1 MTDSVA
7 APVRVRFA
15 PSPTGSLHIGGGRT
29 ALFTWLVANGQAAR
43 DGRPGQFLL
52 RIEDTDRNRLV
63 PGATE
68 GILDVL
74 AWFGLTWDEGPD
86 IGGPHRPYIQSERQ
100 AIYREQ
106 AETLVASGH
115 AYRCF
120 CTPERLEQVRAEQR
134 SRKQPPGYDRHCRN
148 LAPEV
153 VQANLEMGIPRVI
166 RFAMPRTGETRF
178 TDLLRGEIVYQNEN
192 LEDLV
197 LLKSDGFPTYH
208 LAHAVDDH
216 LMEITHVT
224 RGPEWIPSTPLH
236 VNLYAAFG
244 WELPVLVHMPLILA
258 PGGGKLS
265 KRHGATG
272 MEEFRTQGYLPE
284 AIMNYVALLGWS
296 LDGTT
301 EIFSRRDLLDSFDL
315 ARVSSSPATFDYQ
328 KLRWFNQYYIN
339 HILDLDDLT
348 GRLVPF
354 LAEAGLVDRA
364 AADPAHPDYQ
374 RLRPAVALL
383 KDRLETLADG
393 PDLLSYFLQDELPP
407 YEAELLLP
415 KKVDPATVRPALV
428 AVERA
433 LDEVDLDDEA
443 ATEACFRALADELG
457 MKAGQLFM
465 PIRVAVTG
473 RTQSPGLFE
482 TLRVLGMDRVRRRL
496 RRAILL
502 LGES

>member
-1 MTDSVA
+1 MTDSDTS
-7 APVRVRFA
+7 PVRVRFA

-29 ALFTWLVANGQAAR
+29 ALFTWLFAHGQAAR
-43 DGRPGQFLL
+43 DGRPGAFLL

-74 AWFGLTWDEGPD
+74 AWFGLTWEEGPD
-86 IGGPHRPYIQSERQ
+86 IGGPHAPYIQSERQ
-100 AIYREQ
+100 AIYQEH
-106 AETLVASGH
+106 AERLVASGH

-120 CTPERLEQVRAEQR
+120 CTPERLEQVREEQR
-134 SRKQPPGYDRHCRN
+134 ARNQPPGYDRHCRN
-148 LAPEV
+148 LAPDV
-153 VQANLEMGIPRVI
+153 IQANLEMGIPHVI

-178 TDLLRGEIVYQNEN
+178 TDLLRGEIVYQNEH

-236 VNLYAAFG
+236 VNLYEAFG
-244 WELPVLVHMPLILA
+244 WEMPVLAHMPLILA

-272 MEEFRTQGYLPE
+272 LEEFRRQGYLPE

-296 LDGTT
+296 YDGKT
-301 EIFSRRDLLDSFDL
+301 EIFSQQDLLDKFDL
-315 ARVSSSPATFDYQ
+315 ARVSASPATFDYQ

-339 HILDLDDLT
+339 HIIELDDLT
-348 GRLVPF
+348 ARLVPF

-364 AADPAHPDYQ
+364 ATDPNHPDYQ
-374 RLRPAVALL
+374 RLRPAVGLL
-383 KDRLETLADG
+383 KDRLETLAEG
-393 PDLLSYFLQDELPP
+393 PDLLSYFLVDELPP
-407 YEAELLLP
+407 YETELLVP
-415 KKVDPATVRPALV
+415 KKVDPAAVRPALL
-428 AVERA
+428 AVEQA

-443 ATEACFRALADELG
+443 ATEARFRALADELG
-457 MKAGQLFM
+457 LKAGQLFM

-482 TLRVLGMDRVRRRL
+482 TLRVIGSDRVRRRI
-496 RRAILL
+496 RHAIVL
-502 LGES
+502 LGEP